1 MLCLNIQTRHYLIKY
16 ALICMYKGY
25 TEEDKSVI
33 ISHSK
38 ISNTVTKK
46 YIFLPPLTIK
56 CYKTGE

>member
-1 MLCLNIQTRHYLIKY
+1 
-16 ALICMYKGY
+16 MYKGY

-56 CYKTGE
+56 CYKPGE